1 MNIIIILSVMLMVYF
16 YIKSNSGQKMIED
29 KLLKLLV
36 FSTKVIINNEKT
48 KNNIKLRQYI
58 RNFAKKILVMDL
70 LFLSRGKYENEIKKN
85 N

>member
-1 MNIIIILSVMLMVYF
+1 MLMVYF